1 MGKRVVIIASG
12 ETERMALPH
21 LLRHLEAE
29 KVTILEPIRTPP
41 RDRPITSDMAT
52 SLVLSAWHSTDPRP
66 DKFVILV
73 DADGKDPQA
82 VAATLAE
89 RLGGTKCQQIP
100 VPIKVIAA
108 KWHLEAWFW
117 ADPLGLRDYL
127 GRDLGKVDT
136 SDPDAIPSPKN
147 SLKQLLDDVYT
158 ARVAGEIAQK
168 ISAIEVS
175 KRSRSFSLFEQAV
188 RNGATE
194 K

>member
-29 KVTILEPIRTPP
+29 GVTILEPIRTPP

-52 SLVLSAWHSTDPRP
+52 SLVLAAWYSMDPRP
-66 DKFVILV
+66 DKFVVLI

-82 VAATLAE
+82 VATMLEE
-89 RLGGTKCQQIP
+89 RLRGTKCQSIP

-117 ADPLGLRDYL
+117 ADPFGLRDYL
-127 GRDLGKVDT
+127 GRDLGSVDT
-136 SDPDAIPSPKN
+136 SDPDAIPSPKHC
-147 SLKQLLDDVYT
+147 LKQLLDDLYT

-168 ISAIEVS
+168 ISASEIS
-175 KRSRSFSLFEQAV
+175 KRSRSFALFEQAV
-188 RNGATE
+188 RNGAAP